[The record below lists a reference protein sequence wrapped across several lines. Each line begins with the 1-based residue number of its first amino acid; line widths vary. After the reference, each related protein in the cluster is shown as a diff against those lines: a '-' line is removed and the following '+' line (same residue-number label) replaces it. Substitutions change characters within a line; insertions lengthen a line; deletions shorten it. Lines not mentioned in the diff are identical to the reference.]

1 MIQPRARSFGMRTD
15 GEMTGRRGLG
25 NLEHSYTGHPRPSKC
40 GQDGW
45 LLKIMSMAAAVGSA
59 LGDGRL
65 PAARG
70 LCRQLIGCA
79 EIRRP
84 GGGLRCRGR

>member
-1 MIQPRARSFGMRTD
+1 MRTD
-15 GEMTGRRGLG
+15 GEMAGPDGVWD
-25 NLEHSYTGHPRPSKC
+25 LEHSYTGRPHPSKF

-65 PAARG
+65 PAA
-70 LCRQLIGCA
+70 
-79 EIRRP
+79 
-84 GGGLRCRGR
+84 